1 MKLYS
6 YWRSSSAW
14 RVRIVL
20 NLKAIPFVYEAINIA
35 PGASEQTS
43 TQYAAINPLR
53 QVPTLEWEEAGTCV
67 RLTQSVAI
75 VEYLN
80 ERHPDPPLLPAAP
93 LVRAR
98 VREAVEIVNAGTQPF
113 QNTNVLT
120 ELRRLGGDAEAQQW
134 AARVIGDGLAALEA
148 RARLHAGRFLVG
160 DSVTF
165 ADVFLIPQLF
175 NARRYGVDV
184 TGCPRLLD
192 VEAQVQALEP
202 FARARPEVQPDA
214 VPPEGQ
220 KESI

>member
-20 NLKAIPFVYEAINIA
+20 NLKAIPYAYEAVNIA
-35 PGASEQTS
+35 PGVSEQS
-43 TQYAAINPLR
+43 GARYAAINPLR

-67 RLTQSVAI
+67 RVTQSVAI
-75 VEYLN
+75 VEYLD
-80 ERHPDPPLLPAAP
+80 ERHPDPPLLPATP

-98 VREAVEIVNAGTQPF
+98 VREAVEIINAGTQPF

-120 ELRRLGGDAEAQQW
+120 ELRRLGGDEQAQRW
-134 AARVIGDGLAALEA
+134 AAGVIGDGLAALEA

-160 DSVTF
+160 DAVTL
-165 ADVFLIPQLF
+165 ADVFLIPQLY
-175 NARRYGVDV
+175 NARRYAVDV
-184 TGCPRLLD
+184 TGFSRLLD
-192 VEAQVQALEP
+192 VEAQIQALEP

-214 VPPEGQ
+214 VA
-220 KESI
+220 